1 MENMLATLGLLLI
14 ILGWLVQLYYSALR
28 RIFALSLKFVVIYV
42 VGCIL
47 LAIDATQDGSTLIL
61 VLNLVAAI
69 LAFIAGYS
77 AKKARRQI
85 EVALKGRA

>member
-1 MENMLATLGLLLI
+1 
-14 ILGWLVQLYYSALR
+14 
-28 RIFALSLKFVVIYV
+28 LKFVVIYV

-47 LAIDATQDGSTLIL
+47 LAIDATQDGSTLILVLNLDQDGSTLIL